1 MLTGKNT
8 GLRRTSVVS
17 LLGGILELQF
27 LCGPGLERGLTGNR
41 EGCKLTTETNVSD
54 GERSKELN
62 SSRHFFSKAYPSSH
76 PAAPGVAV
84 AAALYIIY
92 VGAKDGTQDFTSMRQ
107 AFCP

>member
-62 SSRHFFSKAYPSSH
+62 SSRHFFSKAYLPLILPH
-76 PAAPGVAV
+76 WAWLWLLLCTLFTL
-84 AAALYIIY
+84 ALRMELR
-92 VGAKDGTQDFTSMRQ
+92 TLHL
-107 AFCP
+107 